1 MSLWFEHNRIPVGS
15 AVAEAG
21 LLLEEGVRGL
31 GLDQFAY
38 IVVRPPLA
46 CRIDIYS
53 TVMTNY
59 RQEWVER
66 YIEQDYVLVDPV
78 VERVSREMRPFVWT
92 ASSSSPNPRRRQM
105 QAESRDFGIAHG
117 IAFPVRD
124 RHGAVGLFTGVACDE
139 ERVRAAV
146 RHHGEELLAAACDAH
161 EFMVGRAQ
169 GGQAGEV
176 GEVDLTSRERECLL
190 WTLEGKTAKETA
202 ALLGISV
209 FTVNRHAHSATRKLG
224 SLNKHH
230 AAVQAFRAGLI

>member
-1 MSLWFEHNRIPVGS
+1 MSLWFEHNRIPLRS
-15 AVAEAG
+15 TAAEAG
-21 LLLEEGVRGL
+21 LLLEERVRGL

-38 IVVRPPLA
+38 IVVRPPQG

-92 ASSSSPNPRRRQM
+92 ATSSSPNPRRRQM

-139 ERVRAAV
+139 GRVRAAV
-146 RHHGEELLAAACDAH
+146 QHHGDEFLAAACDAH
-161 EFMVGRAQ
+161 EFAVGRVRAER
-169 GGQAGEV
+169 AGDV
-176 GEVDLTSRERECLL
+176 GEVDLTLRERECLL
-190 WTLEGKTAKETA
+190 WTLEGRTAQEIA
-202 ALLGISV
+202 AILGLSV
-209 FTVNRHAHSATRKLG
+209 FTVNRHAYNAAHKLG
-224 SLNKHH
+224 SRNKHH